1 MLTLILVS
9 LDLTLIWFM
18 CFSYLMAIDG
28 KTPMII
34 PTVLLIVVFIITV
47 TAIVREVLAIR
58 QIIQENKNRKR

>member
-18 CFSYLMAIDG
+18 CFFYLMAIDG

-34 PTVLLIVVFIITV
+34 PTVLLIVAFIIAV

-58 QIIQENKNRKR
+58 QILQENKNRKR